1 MIEDLLAVIDRSWS
15 VLDSQ
20 RGVGFALACFP
31 FRDQLLRDA
40 RTAQM
45 LDDLRRENQ
54 ESISALMEATEVDR
68 ASMLAVFVELVA
80 QRPDVIPTAAD
91 QHGYD
96 RRPDAIRRRLEKRQP
111 DADDDAWG
119 IAQEHEDD
127 GRLGQAVAIV
137 KDLIGRTDLDALRE
151 RVNVI
156 EQSVG
161 FARRARHIY
170 YLTGP
175 GASLARVE
183 RDLAD
188 LHPPVAD
195 PNSHSELARM
205 CRVKGKPLG
214 RVYDVI
220 FKNERVM
227 RDSGEAREIDGAMET
242 LRADMRRIVEEIRRR
257 LGAERSL
264 LSLVHRYQ
272 QKCQWYD
279 AERLRALAASGTGT
293 PEDRLS
299 ETLATYLFDHG
310 LNPLTRPLLGR
321 ILPDIL
327 NVATPFSFY
336 VEAKQYRQ
344 GAPGYLLRGMQQVWD
359 MLDHLRGSGHDV
371 REAFYVIYRR
381 GGPRYSFPPRVQHR
395 DRVVHIVV
403 VDISATNE
411 RGSNAPATRTFDVAE
426 LVPAVAIPNGANGVM
441 SRVPRSGPTRPS
453 RSRVPTRTAPPRTPR
468 RGRRVSSRP

>member
-1 MIEDLLAVIDRSWS
+1 MIEDLIAVIDRSWS
-15 VLDSQ
+15 VLENR
-20 RGVGFALACFP
+20 RGVDFALACFP

-54 ESISALMEATEVDR
+54 ESLSALVAAIATDR
-68 ASMLAVFVELVA
+68 ASMLRVLDELAA
-80 QRPDVIPTAAD
+80 QRPDVIPTEPE

-96 RRPDAIRRRLEKRQP
+96 RRADAIRRRLETSP
-111 DADDDAWG
+111 SDADDDAWG

-127 GRLGQAVAIV
+127 GLLGQAIGIV
-137 KDLIGRTDLDALRE
+137 KGLVAQTELDELRE

-156 EQSVG
+156 EQQVA
-161 FARRARHIY
+161 FARRARRIY
-170 YLTGP
+170 YQTGA

-195 PNSHSELARM
+195 PNSHAELARM

-214 RVYDVI
+214 RIHDVI
-220 FKNERVM
+220 FKNERVIP
-227 RDSGEAREIDGAMET
+227 DSGEAREMDRTIEA
-242 LRADMRRIVEEIRRR
+242 LRADMLLIVEEIRRR

-264 LSLVHRYQ
+264 LSLVHRYR

-279 AERLRALAASGTGT
+279 AERLRAIAESGSGT

-327 NVATPFSFY
+327 NVTTPFSFY
-336 VEAKQYRQ
+336 VEAKQYQQ

-359 MLDHLRGSGHDV
+359 MLDHLGGSGHDV

-381 GGPRYSFPPRVQHR
+381 SGPRYSFPSRVQHR
-395 DRVVHIVV
+395 ERVVHIVV
-403 VDISATNE
+403 VDIAATDQ
-411 RGSNAPATRTFDVAE
+411 RGSNAPPTRTFDVAE
-426 LVPAVAIPNGANGVM
+426 LVPGA
-441 SRVPRSGPTRPS
+441 
-453 RSRVPTRTAPPRTPR
+453 ATP
-468 RGRRVSSRP
+468 GGSPEV